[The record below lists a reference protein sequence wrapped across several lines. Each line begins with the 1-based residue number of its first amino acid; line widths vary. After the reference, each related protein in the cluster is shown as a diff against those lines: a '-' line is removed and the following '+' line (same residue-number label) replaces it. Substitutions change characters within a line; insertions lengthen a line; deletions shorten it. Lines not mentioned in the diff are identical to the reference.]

1 MQRGKEN
8 DGGRGQRQEEP
19 VEKLDAMYETSSS
32 GTSVPYYGHI
42 MGKIWPYNVSG
53 LWISGLILK
62 GNLEYLMTKTEAKD
76 SVVSHV
82 VLAVF
87 QGPKRCILVLLQVLK
102 EAVQVRCL
110 TKLAVVH

>member
-1 MQRGKEN
+1 MQCTKAAVVV
-8 DGGRGQRQEEP
+8 Q
-19 VEKLDAMYETSSS
+19 VFHIMTILW
-32 GTSVPYYGHI
+32 PYFEQN

-62 GNLEYLMTKTEAKD
+62 GNLEYLMTKTKMKD
-76 SVVSHV
+76 SVVSHA
-82 VLAVF
+82 VLAVL

-110 TKLAVVH
+110 TRLAVVH